1 MYLLLRNILCYLII
15 TTGCFLTACSNKDI
29 STQKNHKKASF
40 YYWKTTFDL
49 SDSLKKVLIDNE
61 VSHLY
66 IRYFDVDLKGHQAI
80 PIGPINFNNT
90 PDSFVIT
97 PVVYIENQVLKD
109 TLVNV
114 DSLAQ
119 HIVNY
124 VAAINK
130 YANNANHNLQLDCDW
145 SLKTKSRYLELVQKV
160 RSLVKGK
167 LSATIRLHQI
177 KYFDLTA
184 VPEVDYG
191 VLMYYN
197 MGTIAADGNN
207 SIYDRQIAQRYIP
220 ALKQYPLKLEV
231 ALPIYSWVIQIRN
244 NKVVNLFSKR
254 NVEDLK
260 NIELYEVL
268 GDNRYKVRQNHLAFG
283 TYLKENDVLKLETI
297 RPNQL
302 TEMMQDIQKYIAQ
315 PIQEVIFYD
324 LDEKN
329 IKPYKHEKHFFKKV
343 ATNR

>member
-1 MYLLLRNILCYLII
+1 MIVVC
-15 TTGCFLTACSNKDI
+15 CVSSACNNNGLSSK
-29 STQKNHKKASF
+29 KNDKKASF
-40 YYWKTTFDL
+40 YYWKTTFEL
-49 SDSLKKVLIDNE
+49 TDSLKKVLTDNE
-61 VSHLY
+61 VEHLY
-66 IRYFDVDLKGHQAI
+66 IRYFDVDMKGHQAI
-80 PIGPINFNNT
+80 PISPINFNNT
-90 PDSFVIT
+90 PENIEIT
-97 PVVYIENQVLKD
+97 PVVYIENQVLLD
-109 TLVNV
+109 SLVNI
-114 DSLAQ
+114 DSLALN
-119 HIVNY
+119 VVKY
-124 VAAINK
+124 VQSINK
-130 YANNANHNLQLDCDW
+130 YANNTNDNLQLDCDW
-145 SLKTKSRYLELVQKV
+145 SLKTKARYLELVEKV
-160 RSLVKGK
+160 RPLVKGK

-254 NVEDLK
+254 NAEDL
-260 NIELYEVL
+260 NNLELYEDL
-268 GDNRYKVRQNHLAFG
+268 GDNRFKVRHNHLAFG
-283 TYLKENDVLKLETI
+283 TYLKENDVLKLEAI
-297 RPNQL
+297 RPAQL
-302 TEMMQDIQKYIAQ
+302 QEMMQDIQKYIAQ

-329 IKPYKHEKHFFKKV
+329 IKPYQHEKQFFKKV
-343 ATNR
+343 ATDR